1 MRDRVEMNEKEQH
14 RAEGHRSPTSK
25 SMMIGAAQHANGNSN
40 FLDAGVLLF
49 LCLAT
54 LQRVQLQQQLRRC
67 NDDSN
72 LIFSPS
78 QPHPQTSRTVSAL
91 FSKPQGQ
98 SKQEMTQRQ
107 GTTHTASLLG
117 LLLATNSLVNAF
129 LPITPVQM
137 RSSIRIQTLSSNIA
151 MNYISFRPA
160 SPAFN
165 HAPVALAAAAM
176 DDDKGKTDKIK
187 EELEH
192 ELPVGEHEE
201 EGAEA
206 AGKPAAGAAPTTVV
220 DDVFNS
226 LPFLQKR
233 KEAMEK
239 EMASIDENLQT
250 LSEQFGELAG
260 EWDGKVAVMKRDYD
274 NLKAKYYNDTL
285 EVATTGRSNVFVEI
299 MGVVDDFERARMAYK
314 PGGEEE
320 AAILESYEGVK
331 DAIVKGMM
339 NEGLVEVK
347 TVGEPFDFKLHDCM
361 FTEASDEWPEDI
373 ITREFSKGFMIGEK
387 VVRPA
392 KVACSLGPGP

>member
-1 MRDRVEMNEKEQH
+1 
-14 RAEGHRSPTSK
+14 
-25 SMMIGAAQHANGNSN
+25 
-40 FLDAGVLLF
+40 
-49 LCLAT
+49 
-54 LQRVQLQQQLRRC
+54 
-67 NDDSN
+67 
-72 LIFSPS
+72 
-78 QPHPQTSRTVSAL
+78 
-91 FSKPQGQ
+91 
-98 SKQEMTQRQ
+98 MTQLH
-107 GTTHTASLLG
+107 GTTHTATLLG
-117 LLLATNSLVNAF
+117 LLLVTNSLVHAF
-129 LPITPVQM
+129 LPITPVVV
-137 RSSIRIQTLSSNIA
+137 RSSLSGQTLVSKVA
-151 MNYISFRPA
+151 VTYLSFHPA

-165 HAPVALAAAAM
+165 HAPLTLGAAAM
-176 DDDKGKTDKIK
+176 DDDEGTKDKME

-206 AGKPAAGAAPTTVV
+206 AGKPAVGAAPTTVV

-226 LPFLQKR
+226 VPFLQKR

-250 LSEQFGELAG
+250 LQEQFGELAG
-260 EWDGKVAVMKRDYD
+260 EWDGKVAVMQKDYD

>member
-1 MRDRVEMNEKEQH
+1 
-14 RAEGHRSPTSK
+14 
-25 SMMIGAAQHANGNSN
+25 
-40 FLDAGVLLF
+40 
-49 LCLAT
+49 
-54 LQRVQLQQQLRRC
+54 
-67 NDDSN
+67 
-72 LIFSPS
+72 
-78 QPHPQTSRTVSAL
+78 
-91 FSKPQGQ
+91 
-98 SKQEMTQRQ
+98 MTQLH
-107 GTTHTASLLG
+107 GTTHSAALLG
-117 LLLATNSLVNAF
+117 LLLATSSLVHAF
-129 LPITPVQM
+129 LPITPVVV
-137 RSSIRIQTLSSNIA
+137 RSSLHSQTLLSKAAVTSTL
-151 MNYISFRPA
+151 SFRP
-160 SPAFN
+160 SSLAFN
-165 HAPVALAAAAM
+165 HHAPLTLAAAAM
-176 DDDKGKTDKIK
+176 DDDEGKKDKIE

-192 ELPVGEHEE
+192 ELPEGEHEE
-201 EGAEA
+201 EAAE
-206 AGKPAAGAAPTTVV
+206 AGKPTAPTTVV

-226 LPFLQKR
+226 VPFLLKR

-239 EMASIDENLQT
+239 EMASIEENLEMLQ
-250 LSEQFGELAG
+250 EQYGELAG
-260 EWDGKVAVMKRDYD
+260 EWDGKVAVMQKDYD
-274 NLKAKYYNDTL
+274 NLKAKYYNDTQ

-314 PGGEEE
+314 AGGEEE